1 MSRSLRTL
9 ASGLAATLLVAGCA
23 SAPPSSSPAAALRYW
38 LPADDAW
45 TSGRTKGLN
54 LRRADSTAVRLDPEV
69 VTHFLVAR
77 EQIEAR
83 SGLAARLAVVDLD
96 APNAFATTRG
106 SELVVAVSLA
116 WIRALGSDPDA
127 IATTLG
133 HEYAHHKLAHDPAT
147 RRTREQAA
155 AAGGQLVGTLLNF
168 VVPYSGNLANL
179 AITGVA
185 RGFTRDEER
194 AADELGLSWAV
205 AAGYDP
211 CGRIR
216 TLEMYQR
223 GAAGSAVT
231 FLSTHPGVE
240 ERMAYARTVAA
251 REGRRCAG
259 S

>member
-9 ASGLAATLLVAGCA
+9 TFGLTAALLVAGCA
-23 SAPPSSSPAAALRYW
+23 SAPPRTSPAAPMRYW
-38 LPADDAW
+38 LPGDDAW
-45 TSGRTKGLN
+45 ANGRATGLN
-54 LRRADSTAVRLDPEV
+54 LRRADGTAARLAPEV
-69 VTHFLVAR
+69 VANFITAR
-77 EQIEAR
+77 ERIEAH
-83 SGLAARLAVVDLD
+83 SGLTARLAVVDHD

-116 WIRALGSDPDA
+116 WVRALGDDADA

-155 AAGGQLVGTLLNF
+155 AAGGQIVGTLLNF